1 MNNLSEMAFTTGPF
15 FKKRLWD
22 SQWTYEKMNTIEPV
36 RMTKR
41 TCPASKNLPAT
52 IPRVNGRVNCRLPIQ
67 LYIAGQFSVSWTI
80 KMLGFLR
87 DIAWTV
93 WAQKYTCI
101 IICEGASM
109 STLSQLEGW
118 IYTLVD
124 SEWINVSASEG
135 YILVKWRTS
144 SQKLSSPCS
153 SEQIQPSRISS
164 ALVKMKWGNQQV

>member
-1 MNNLSEMAFTTGPF
+1 MNNLSEMAFTTGLF
-15 FKKRLWD
+15 LEKLWD
-22 SQWTYEKMNTIEPV
+22 SQCTYEKMNTIEPV

-52 IPRVNGRVNCRLPIQ
+52 IPRVNGRVNCKLPIQ
-67 LYIAGQFSVSWTI
+67 LYIAGQFSVSWII

-93 WAQKYTCI
+93 WTQKYTRI
-101 IICEGASM
+101 IICEGTCI

-124 SEWINVSASEG
+124 SEWINVSAIEG
-135 YILVKWRTS
+135 YILVEWRTS
-144 SQKLSSPCS
+144 SRKPSSPCS

-164 ALVKMKWGNQQV
+164 ALAKMKGGN